1 MRSLN
6 SYMSKKI
13 LYLIVSL
20 FILIGALFVIRLY
33 CTINVFKTPQEKKYD
48 IEYIQVGNEKI
59 WSMEN
64 QQRDYDEKSNKKEIY
79 FFQYHKIIVNK
90 PLIFKKLYV
99 NFTFP
104 KDKTYY
110 IYVFKESKRLP
121 RYWMPE
127 NNNFMLDVIEMHGD
141 DLYLIFECNDNNYKV
156 IRPEKQEPYTF
167 PYPPF

>member
-1 MRSLN
+1 
-6 SYMSKKI
+6 MSKKI

-79 FFQYHKIIVNK
+79 FFMSNGMEV
-90 PLIFKKLYV
+90 
-99 NFTFP
+99 
-104 KDKTYY
+104 TYF
-110 IYVFKESKRLP
+110 ILS
-121 RYWMPE
+121 
-127 NNNFMLDVIEMHGD
+127 
-141 DLYLIFECNDNNYKV
+141 
-156 IRPEKQEPYTF
+156 
-167 PYPPF
+167 

>member
-79 FFQYHKIIVNK
+79 FFMSNKIIVNK

-110 IYVFKESKRLP
+110 IALKSSFNSRKR
-121 RYWMPE
+121 
-127 NNNFMLDVIEMHGD
+127 FQSTFQDVG
-141 DLYLIFECNDNNYKV
+141 
-156 IRPEKQEPYTF
+156 
-167 PYPPF
+167 